1 MSPLP
6 LRDRCESALFDEA
19 LAFGL
24 TACDCCRHDNN
35 ALFGWGGEAESGR
48 VCRGVDRSSE
58 GRFVSGPVAQIS
70 WASPVWA
77 DDARVRV
84 AAAIWVIETNGRRI
98 VADPALTADE
108 ILRS

>member
-1 MSPLP
+1 MTTTHFSVGAVRLSRVAYAEVSIDPAKVGL
-6 LRDRCESALFDEA
+6 SADQV
-19 LAFGL
+19 
-24 TACDCCRHDNN
+24 T
-35 ALFGWGGEAESGR
+35 
-48 VCRGVDRSSE
+48 
-58 GRFVSGPVAQIS
+58 QIS